1 MTRNQ
6 RLILMHGIMNRFAWI
21 LEDLKDLNRD
31 KYDKDLADIFIR
43 LEQVYDDLKD
53 KLRKEEGQA

>member
-1 MTRNQ
+1 
-6 RLILMHGIMNRFAWI
+6 MHGIMNRFAWI
-21 LEDLKDLNRD
+21 LEDMKDLNRD

-53 KLRKEEGQA
+53 KLRKEDGQA